1 MDYTKFAEF
10 APTDYAGALKKEHF
24 MDCGMHA
31 LWQNMPRISGPAF
44 TVKLNAGDHLMFHA
58 AIYEAPAGS
67 IIVADSGSMD
77 FAVSG
82 GNVSAIAQKNGI
94 VGFIVDGVIRDIKE
108 VREAK
113 FPIYARGV
121 MPIPG
126 MKKAILP
133 LNQPITCGGINVN
146 PGDIIVA
153 DEEGIAVIPKNE
165 AQSIYAKTKEKVEK
179 EAKISLEEWE
189 KAHRQKINEMLGKA

>member
-24 MDCGMHA
+24 MDCGIHG
-31 LWQNMPRISGPAF
+31 LWQNIPRIAGPAF

-58 AIYEAPAGS
+58 AIYEAPKGS

-108 VREAK
+108 VRQAR
-113 FPIYARGV
+113 FPIFARGV

-126 MKKAILP
+126 IKKAILP
-133 LNQPITCGGINVN
+133 LNIPITCGGICVN

-153 DEEGIAVIPKNE
+153 DEEGIAVIPKDE
-165 AQSIYAKTKEKVEK
+165 AETIYAKTKEKVEK
-179 EAKISLEEWE
+179 EALMSLEEWE
-189 KAHRQKINEMLGKA
+189 SAHYQKINEMLGK

>member
-1 MDYTKFAEF
+1 MDYTKFSKF

-24 MDCGMHA
+24 MDCGIHA
-31 LWQNMPRISGPAF
+31 LWQPIPRISGPAY

-58 AIYEAPAGS
+58 AIYEAPFGS

-94 VGFIVDGVIRDIKE
+94 AGFVVDGVIRDIKE
-108 VREAK
+108 VREAY
-113 FPIYARGV
+113 FPIFARGV

-126 MKKAILP
+126 IKKAILP
-133 LNQPITCGGINVN
+133 LNEPITCGGICVN

-153 DEEGIAVIPKNE
+153 DEEGIAVIPKDE
-165 AQSIYAKTKEKVEK
+165 AESIFLKTKEKVEK
-179 EAKISLEEWE
+179 EARISLNEWE
-189 KAHRQKINEMLGKA
+189 DTHHQKINEMLGK